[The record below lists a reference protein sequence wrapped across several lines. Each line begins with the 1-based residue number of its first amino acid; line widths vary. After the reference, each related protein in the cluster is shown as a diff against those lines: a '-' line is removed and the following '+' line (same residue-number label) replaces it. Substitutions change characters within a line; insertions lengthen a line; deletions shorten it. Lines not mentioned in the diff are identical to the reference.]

1 MRKFYNKITIV
12 LAAVVLILCS
22 CEKTTEP
29 EIWDYD
35 QITAY
40 TLEHILL
47 SDTTLIINELEHST
61 FKLIDQGPY
70 KDTPFYHNYNRRNT
84 YDEGNEM
91 LYIRYYD
98 HLITETGLREY
109 GMVDWTKINIEMND
123 IEYSKRVIFSF
134 LDLDII
140 PLPADAKL
148 TLNERDYENA
158 EDFFN
163 DACSLIDSNEKVELE
178 IEYTNSTNDE
188 GVFLEYLKEGTYEGF
203 RSHITYVY

>member
-12 LAAVVLILCS
+12 LAAVMLILCS
-22 CEKTTEP
+22 CEKATEP

-61 FKLIDQGPY
+61 FELTDKGPY
-70 KDTPFYHNYNRRNT
+70 KDTPFYHKYNRRNI

-91 LYIRYYD
+91 LCIRYYD
-98 HLITETGLREY
+98 YLIT
-109 GMVDWTKINIEMND
+109 DWTKINIEMND

-148 TLNERDYENA
+148 ALNERDYENA

-163 DACSLIDSNEKVELE
+163 DACSLIDSNEKLELK
-178 IEYTNSTNDE
+178 IEYTNSTNDD
-188 GVFLEYLKEGTYEGF
+188 GVFLEYHKEGTYEGF
-203 RSHITYVY
+203 RSVIVY

>member
-61 FKLIDQGPY
+61 FEMTDKGPY
-70 KDTPFYHNYNRRNT
+70 KDTPFFHEYIRKNT
-84 YDEGNEM
+84 YDEGREM
-91 LYIRYYD
+91 LCIRRYS
-98 HLITETGLREY
+98 EY
-109 GMVDWTKINIEMND
+109 GIADWTKINIEMND

-163 DACSLIDSNEKVELE
+163 DACSLIDSNEKVELK

-203 RSHITYVY
+203 RSVIVY

>member
-12 LAAVVLILCS
+12 LAAVMLILCS
-22 CEKTTEP
+22 CEKATEP

-61 FKLIDQGPY
+61 FELTDKGPY
-70 KDTPFYHNYNRRNT
+70 KDTPFYHEYNRRNT

-91 LYIRYYD
+91 LCIRYYD
-98 HLITETGLREY
+98 HLITDYGIREY
-109 GMVDWTKINIEMND
+109 GIADWSKINIEMND

-148 TLNERDYENA
+148 ALNERDYENA

-163 DACSLIDSNEKVELE
+163 DACSLIDSNEKLELK
-178 IEYTNSTNDE
+178 IEYTNSTNDV
-188 GVFLEYLKEGTYEGF
+188 GVVLEYHKEGTYEGF
-203 RSHITYVY
+203 RSEIVYVY